1 MQSQRDKL
9 ALQAAGGYGMTAL
22 YGVLPPLMAWQ
33 WRTSRQVKDPETAST
48 SSMYARLVPGGNL
61 VLAFLVCCATTVEV
75 GHLVLDSDVAPAA
88 LTHAGQKATEALA
101 QLWLA
106 PLAGLGL
113 SALHG

>member
-1 MQSQRDKL
+1 ML
-9 ALQAAGGYGMTAL
+9 LLQAAGGYGMTAL
-22 YGVLPPLMAWQ
+22 YGVLPPIMAWQ
-33 WRTSRQVKDPETAST
+33 WRTSRQVKVDPGAPYA

-106 PLAGLGL
+106 PMAALGL
-113 SALHG
+113 TSLQG